1 MAKPSKSTNPVARLR
16 VMLGFTAQ
24 EYAQRH
30 GIKLDSLKRIES
42 NNPVFTLDP
51 EKAREIALHYGLKKS
66 SLLVKSGEP
75 LMISGSPAT
84 PLLLESWQKIK
95 DLTDQDARNLTGEA
109 ARQLVRMFRA
119 AGKLGLTVP
128 LAWEFAEWQEQVF
141 SQDYGRHV
149 PFKATFD
156 ETYGVPIS
164 TKSRPMSVDELD
176 LAVRVENK
184 ASGTVEYPA
193 SWIDGKIH
201 LPKVGKHRYPVI
213 VTTFRLQQP
222 LMAPLL
228 FGAGEAIPPRFLVR
242 YDIEGER
249 KKRFTVEVR
258 VSGTYMGIS
267 RQQKSSKPSNPPL
280 ADVIQQHR
288 SHRTA
293 VL

>member
-30 GIKLDSLKRIES
+30 GIKLDALKRIES
-42 NNPVFTLDP
+42 NNPSFTLDP
-51 EKAREIALHYGLKKS
+51 DKAHEIALHYGLKKS

-75 LMISGSPAT
+75 LMISGVPAT
-84 PLLLESWQKIK
+84 PLLLKSWQKIK
-95 DLTDQDARNLTGEA
+95 ELTDKEARNLTGEA

-119 AGKLGLTVP
+119 AEKLGLTTS

-141 SQDYGRHV
+141 FQDYGRHV
-149 PFKATFD
+149 PFKTTFD
-156 ETYGVPIS
+156 ETYRVPVSI
-164 TKSRPMSVDELD
+164 TNRPMSVDDLD

-184 ASGTVEYPA
+184 ASGMVEYPA
-193 SWIDGKIH
+193 SWIDGKAH
-201 LPKVGKHRYPVI
+201 LPKLGKHKYPVT
-213 VTTFRLQQP
+213 VTTFRLHQP

-228 FGAGEAIPPRFLVR
+228 LGAGEAIPPRFLVR

-258 VSGTYMGIS
+258 VSESHTGIS
-267 RQQKSSKPSNPPL
+267 RQQSPVVTQSPSLEDAIRQGRPKRK
-280 ADVIQQHR
+280 AEI
-288 SHRTA
+288 
-293 VL
+293 

>member
-24 EYAQRH
+24 EYAQAH
-30 GIKLDSLKRIES
+30 GIKLDALKRIES
-42 NNPVFTLDP
+42 SNPSFTLDP

-84 PLLLESWQKIK
+84 SLLLESWQKIK
-95 DLTDQDARNLTGEA
+95 DLTDKEARNLTGEA

-119 AGKLGLTVP
+119 GGKLGLTTS

-141 SQDYGRHV
+141 SQDYGKPV
-149 PFKATFD
+149 PFKTAFD
-156 ETYGVPIS
+156 ETYSAPIS

-184 ASGTVEYPA
+184 ASGTVEYPT
-193 SWIDGKIH
+193 SWIDGKVH
-201 LPKVGKHRYPVI
+201 LPKGGKHRYHVT

-228 FGAGEAIPPRFLVR
+228 FGAGKATPPRFLVR

-258 VSGTYMGIS
+258 VSDTNTAIS
-267 RQQKSSKPSNPPL
+267 RQQSSTPTPSPALEEVIRQGRPQRKPE
-280 ADVIQQHR
+280 I
-288 SHRTA
+288 
-293 VL
+293 